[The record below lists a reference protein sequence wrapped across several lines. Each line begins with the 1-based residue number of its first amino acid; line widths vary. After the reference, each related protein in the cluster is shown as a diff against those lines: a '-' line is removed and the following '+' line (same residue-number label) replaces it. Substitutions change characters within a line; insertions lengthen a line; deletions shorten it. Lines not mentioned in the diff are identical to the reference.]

1 MTLDESDGDAASI
14 ARLQAMDAVN
24 PLFKVARAR
33 RKAYEQRLEEILDAR
48 WPAQH
53 PFEYD
58 PKKPSLHP

>member
-1 MTLDESDGDAASI
+1 MTLAELEADDAAI
-14 ARLQAMDAVN
+14 ARMQAMDAVN
-24 PLFKVARAR
+24 PLFKAARAKR
-33 RKAYEQRLEEILDAR
+33 RAYEQEQEARLDAM